1 MENKYKSVE
10 SLIEDA
16 IDDLKRTRTNRISK
30 SERFKSYNSKWNTL
44 FFITNIGTIIAIL
57 VTYTNIEASELSIF
71 ITNSFSI
78 YLILLQYFLSTLDY
92 SARALKLHYEQLEI
106 NELRMQLKLLLV
118 SERSDKATEF
128 RHLFEKYSIS
138 LKNNE
143 NHDAYDDNRNKKRD
157 MTSDKIFLNLNFI
170 FIIIIIV
177 LFIIS
182 IFL

>member
-1 MENKYKSVE
+1 MENKYKSTE

-16 IDDLKRTRTNRISK
+16 IKDLKRTRSNRISK

-44 FFITNIGTIIAIL
+44 FFVTNVGTIIAIL
-57 VTYTNIEASELSIF
+57 ITYTKIEASDLSIF

-92 SARALKLHYEQLEI
+92 SARSLKLHYEQLEI

-118 SERSDKATEF
+118 SESPDKASEF

-143 NHDAYDDNRNKKRD
+143 NHDAYDDKSNKRWD
-157 MTSDKIFLNLNFI
+157 MTSDNIFFDLNVI

-177 LFIIS
+177 LFVKS
-182 IFL
+182 IFQ

>member
-1 MENKYKSVE
+1 M
-10 SLIEDA
+10 
-16 IDDLKRTRTNRISK
+16 
-30 SERFKSYNSKWNTL
+30 
-44 FFITNIGTIIAIL
+44 
-57 VTYTNIEASELSIF
+57 
-71 ITNSFSI
+71 
-78 YLILLQYFLSTLDY
+78 QYFLSTLDY

-118 SERSDKATEF
+118 SERPDKAIEF

-143 NHDAYDDNRNKKRD
+143 NHDAYDDNRNKKCD
-157 MTSDKIFLNLNFI
+157 MTSDKIFLNSNFI